1 MTMRSDRLRSRRA
14 RLGRREAELR
24 RAGFRRIAGA
34 DEAGAGPLAGPLI
47 AAAVILPSGARLPEV
62 NDSKQLSPEAR
73 ERCAA
78 LIRAAALA
86 FAVDEASVAEIE
98 QLGPYRG
105 ALLALTRAVQ
115 ALEPAADYLLVD
127 ARRLPDLRLPQEAV
141 VGGDA
146 RHLSIA
152 AASILA
158 KTHRDALMVA
168 WDREYPGYGFA
179 QHKGYGTAEHLA
191 ALQKLGPCPLH
202 RRTYAP
208 VKRVVERQGELGF

>member
-1 MTMRSDRLRSRRA
+1 M
-14 RLGRREAELR
+14 R
-24 RAGFRRIAGA
+24 RAGFRHIAGA

-62 NDSKQLSPEAR
+62 NDSKQLSPEVR

-86 FAVDEASVAEIE
+86 FAVGEASVAEIE
-98 QLGPYRG
+98 RLGPYRG

-115 ALEPAADYLLVD
+115 ALDPAADYLLVD